1 MLINMKEILKVAKE
15 NKFAIPAFNIS
26 SAAMF
31 NGVMQKCEELNSP
44 VIIAIH
50 PDELA
55 FIGDSFVEMI
65 KDMANKSKIP
75 VTLHLDHGSTKEQ
88 ILRAIKDGFTSV
100 MIDASLIGFDEN
112 ITLTKEIVSLANP
125 LNISVEA
132 ELGTIG
138 QNDEYGESGS
148 GEIIYTNPEDA
159 KKFVDSTG
167 CDTLAVA
174 IGTAH
179 GLYPEG
185 FDPKLRID
193 ILQEINKLVDIP
205 LVLHGGS
212 GNPDSEIELAVKNGI
227 NKINISSDIKSAFYI
242 ECRKVLEDTG
252 LREPNVIYPR
262 CIKKMQ
268 EVVEHKIRLF
278 ESNDKVGLY

>member
-15 NKFAIPAFNIS
+15 NNFAIPAFNIS

-31 NGVMQKCEELNSP
+31 NGVMEKCEELNSP

-50 PDELA
+50 PDELS

-65 KDMANKSKIP
+65 KDRANKSKIP

-100 MIDASLIGFDEN
+100 MIDASLISFDEN
-112 ITLTKEIVSLANP
+112 IALTKEIVSLANP

-159 KKFVDSTG
+159 KMFVDSTG

-193 ILQEINKLVDIP
+193 ILQEINNLVDIP

-242 ECRKVLEDTG
+242 ECRKVLEDSG
-252 LREPNVIYPR
+252 VREPNVIYPR
-262 CIKKMQ
+262 CIEKMQ

-278 ESNDKVGLY
+278 GSNDKVGLY

>member
-31 NGVMQKCEELNSP
+31 NGVMEKCEDLNSP

-65 KDMANKSKIP
+65 KDRANKSKIP

-100 MIDASLIGFDEN
+100 MIDASLISFDDN
-112 ITLTKEIVSLANP
+112 ITLTKEIVSLASP

-242 ECRKVLEDTG
+242 ECREVLEDTG

-262 CIKKMQ
+262 CIERMQ

>member
-31 NGVMQKCEELNSP
+31 NGVMEKCEELNSP

-65 KDMANKSKIP
+65 KDRANKSKIP

-100 MIDASLIGFDEN
+100 MIDASLISFDEN
-112 ITLTKEIVSLANP
+112 IALTKEIVSLATS

-193 ILQEINKLVDIP
+193 ILQEINNIVDIP

-262 CIKKMQ
+262 CIEKMQ
-268 EVVEHKIRLF
+268 EVVEHKVRLF
-278 ESNDKVGLY
+278 GSDEKIGLY

>member
-1 MLINMKEILKVAKE
+1 MLLNMNELLCVAKE
-15 NKFAIPAFNIS
+15 NDFAVPAFNIS

-31 NGVMQKCEELNSP
+31 NGVMEKSEELNSP

-50 PDELA
+50 PNELE

-65 KDMANKSKIP
+65 KDRANKSKLP
-75 VTLHLDHGSTKEQ
+75 VTIHLDHGSTKEQ
-88 ILRAIKDGFTSV
+88 ILRAIRVGFNSV
-100 MIDASLIGFDEN
+100 MIDASLNSFEDN
-112 ITLTKEIVSLANP
+112 IELTKEIVSIARP

-138 QNDEYGESGS
+138 QKAEEGEIAS

-159 KKFVDSTG
+159 KKFVEMTD
-167 CDTLAVA
+167 CDTLAIA

-185 FDPKLRID
+185 YDPKLRID
-193 ILQEINKLVDIP
+193 ILKEIKNSVNIP

-212 GNPDSEIELAVKNGI
+212 GNPDSEISLAVKNGI
-227 NKINISSDIKSAFYI
+227 NKINISSDIKSAFYK
-242 ECRKVLEDTG
+242 ECRKVLEDLG
-252 LREPNVIYPR
+252 IREPNEIYPR
-262 CIKKMQ
+262 CIKKMN

-278 ESNDKVGLY
+278 ESNDKSKLY

>member
-31 NGVMQKCEELNSP
+31 NGVMEKCEELNSP

-65 KDMANKSKIP
+65 KDRANKSKIP

-100 MIDASLIGFDEN
+100 MIDASLISFDEN
-112 ITLTKEIVSLANP
+112 IALTKEIVSLANP

-148 GEIIYTNPEDA
+148 GDIIYTNPEDA

-193 ILQEINKLVDIP
+193 ILQEINNIVDIP

-252 LREPNVIYPR
+252 LREPNVIYPN

-278 ESNDKVGLY
+278 GSNDKVELY

>member
-31 NGVMQKCEELNSP
+31 NGVMEKCEELNSP

-65 KDMANKSKIP
+65 KDRANKSNIP

-100 MIDASLIGFDEN
+100 MIDASLISFDAN
-112 ITLTKEIVSLANP
+112 IALTKEIVSLANP
-125 LNISVEA
+125 LGISVEA

-159 KKFVDSTG
+159 KKFVESTG

-193 ILQEINKLVDIP
+193 ILQEINNLVDIP

-252 LREPNVIYPR
+252 LREPNVIYPN
-262 CIKKMQ
+262 CIKNMQ

-278 ESNDKVGLY
+278 GSNDKVELY

>member
-65 KDMANKSKIP
+65 KDRANKSKIP

-100 MIDASLIGFDEN
+100 MIDASLISFDDN
-112 ITLTKEIVSLANP
+112 ITLTKEIVSLASP

-262 CIKKMQ
+262 CIKRMQ